1 MRTWSPGTLRART
14 KVHVGDGRRPDLASL
29 VAGVVLVCFGGVLL
43 LDQLDVLDLQ
53 FAAVGPIV
61 CAALGAIL
69 LGAGLSRR
77 A

>member
-1 MRTWSPGTLRART
+1 MRERKCTSVTA
-14 KVHVGDGRRPDLASL
+14 RPDLVSL
-29 VAGVVLVCFGGVLL
+29 VAGVVLVCFGGVLI
-43 LDQLDVLDLQ
+43 LDQLDVFDLR

-69 LGAGLSRR
+69 LAAGLGRR